1 MSETNGVSSV
11 YPIAAGRTSLAG
23 CGGKGLRTML
33 RIPTRDPL
41 MRRSF
46 IAPAIFLAAIAAFVV
61 GWQIYAKDEAGRFA
75 AVHKVRMQRSILG
88 LRYEVTSTRG
98 PYSRELYTMDDV
110 DGRSRVSYAVTN
122 RKGTTASFELPVKG
136 YDVSFLF
143 QKLVLDGV
151 WEVHNEPPRGDLS
164 KVFRV
169 TVSQT
174 ADTKSG
180 SRTVGFTDPHYWAVS
195 GGREYSIKLSKD
207 KPVDLLQMTS
217 TSTAEPRFEKIVA
230 DFVAFAPSGLRS
242 SIAAARAKLARS

>member
-11 YPIAAGRTSLAG
+11 YPIAAGGTSLAG

>member
-1 MSETNGVSSV
+1 
-11 YPIAAGRTSLAG
+11 
-23 CGGKGLRTML
+23 
-33 RIPTRDPL
+33 

-207 KPVDLLQMTS
+207 KPVDFLQMTS